1 MRKNIVRGKYSPVM
15 VELFDH
21 SGVLMYLDIALPVLL
36 AVASHVSL
44 SLPFPF
50 RSINMQLSN
59 KELGHV
65 WMGDRSSGKDH
76 SGASYRSVFENRWT
90 PI

>member
-1 MRKNIVRGKYSPVM
+1 MRENIVLQ
-15 VELFDH
+15 LFDH
-21 SGVLMYLDIALPVLL
+21 SRVLMYLDTALPVLF
-36 AVASHVSL
+36 AVASHVDL
-44 SLPFPF
+44 PLPFPF
-50 RSINMQLSN
+50 PSMNMQLSN